1 MAGRTLRGSEDRES
15 NADSHGAHK
24 GILQCISEVEV
35 VVMDMGCPPSVCG
48 EGLLQLFALKT
59 ISPLYPHTPNVILLS
74 LWLPDF
80 SPSNLPSWM
89 RYQQVRY

>member
-35 VVMDMGCPPSVCG
+35 VVMDMGCPQVCVG
-48 EGLLQLFALKT
+48 KA
-59 ISPLYPHTPNVILLS
+59 SYNS
-74 LWLPDF
+74 LP
-80 SPSNLPSWM
+80 
-89 RYQQVRY
+89 